1 MKNFFSSKKFVST
14 AALLAIVVSS
24 QASAATITF
33 NDGTAAGDG
42 SGLTSKRLA
51 DASHATNNGAN
62 GFFVETFDAA
72 TPVTLPGTVAGTTDF
87 NAPGAEGSGCA
98 INSTG
103 SGIMVVGTTDDI
115 QVRNNSVNNGAAAPA
130 NDSTC
135 YAHTPAVDPNRD
147 PNTVDSSV
155 SIDYSAFLAAQS
167 EPVGITYLG
176 FYWGSIDE
184 YNTFSFFSGDDPE
197 AVVVIDGETLTNAA
211 NAGNQTDPDTNQYVS
226 IDFTLAE
233 AFDRVVISTTGI
245 AGEFDNIVIGLASRP
260 VPAPAGLAFLG
271 LGLLGLSF
279 SRKFKK

>member
-14 AALLAIVVSS
+14 AALLAIVASS
-24 QASAATITF
+24 QASAATISF
-33 NDGTAAGDG
+33 DDKVAAGDG
-42 SGLTSKRLA
+42 SGYTSGRLA
-51 DASHATNNGAN
+51 DTSHATNDGAN

-87 NAPGAEGSGCA
+87 NAPGADGDGCA

-103 SGIMVVGTTDDI
+103 SSIMVVGTTDDI
-115 QVRNNSVNNGAAAPA
+115 QVRNNSINNGAAAPA
-130 NDSTC
+130 EDSTC

-147 PNTVDSSV
+147 PSTVDSSV
-155 SIDYSAFLAAQS
+155 TIDYSAFLAAQS

-184 YNTFSFFSGDDPE
+184 YNTFTFFSGDDE
-197 AVVVIDGETLTNAA
+197 VAKIDGEELTTAS
-211 NAGNQTDPDTNQYVS
+211 NAGDQTDPETNRYVS

-233 AFDRVVISTTGI
+233 AFDRVEISTTGI